1 VRVISVDGVARS
13 REARE
18 RECPNVQARSRSRF
32 QRNVNSRKISRWRHK
47 ATRAM
52 TTRPL
57 AMLLALALLA
67 CFGTRHATAAF
78 TQFTP
83 TSAFPNRC
91 ASRRARALVP
101 ASRRKR

>member
-1 VRVISVDGVARS
+1 
-13 REARE
+13 
-18 RECPNVQARSRSRF
+18 
-32 QRNVNSRKISRWRHK
+32 
-47 ATRAM
+47 M